1 MSTLAYAA
9 LTNRRILAEPGTST
23 SKSPPG
29 VTSYVDAVA
38 ALVPAEVLTLHA
50 VIVSVTTTTEATA
63 GQPPVTTIED
73 LVALQWAFWGMVVLS
88 VVLYVV
94 PRFRT
99 REKLD
104 FARAAIP
111 PASFVVWTMLQRA
124 TAFDAVC
131 PTLTAGRRTVIAVFA
146 AVILGLAA
154 TTLAGKA
161 DQKPPP

>member
-9 LTNRRILAEPGTST
+9 LTTRRILAAPGTST
-23 SKSPPG
+23 STSPPG
-29 VTSYVDAVA
+29 VTSYMDAVA

-50 VIVSVTTTTEATA
+50 VILSVTTTTDAT
-63 GQPPVTTIED
+63 GGKPVTEIDD
-73 LVALQWAFWGMVVLS
+73 LVALQWAFWGMIVLS

-104 FARAAIP
+104 LARAAIP

-124 TAFDAVC
+124 TAFDAVD
-131 PTLTAGRRTVIAVFA
+131 PTLPAGRRTVIAVFA